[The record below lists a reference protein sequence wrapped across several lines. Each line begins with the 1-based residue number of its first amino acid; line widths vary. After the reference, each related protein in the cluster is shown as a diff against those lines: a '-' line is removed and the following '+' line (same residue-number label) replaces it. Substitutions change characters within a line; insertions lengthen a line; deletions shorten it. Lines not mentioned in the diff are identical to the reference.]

1 MDVSTSA
8 GVSLMDPQQQLLDER
23 HTALM
28 TAIASV
34 HDRLDLL
41 NGRTR
46 ESEQRIAV
54 LDDRSNRTNAVSIS
68 ALSAVVVAAI
78 YWVMRR

>member
-1 MDVSTSA
+1 MDA
-8 GVSLMDPQQQLLDER
+8 QQQLLDER

-28 TAIASV
+28 AAIISV
-34 HDRLDLL
+34 HTRLDLL

-46 ESEQRIAV
+46 ESERHIAV

-68 ALSAVVVAAI
+68 ALSAVIVAAI
-78 YWVMRR
+78 YWMLR

>member
-1 MDVSTSA
+1 MDA
-8 GVSLMDPQQQLLDER
+8 QQQLLDER

-28 TAIASV
+28 TAIAGIS
-34 HDRLDLL
+34 DRLDLL

-46 ESEQRIAV
+46 ENERHIAV

-68 ALSAVVVAAI
+68 ALSAVVVAAV
-78 YWVMRR
+78 YWMLR

>member
-1 MDVSTSA
+1 MDA
-8 GVSLMDPQQQLLDER
+8 QQQLLDER

-28 TAIASV
+28 AAIVAV

-46 ESEQRIAV
+46 ESERHIAV
-54 LDDRSNRTNAVSIS
+54 LDDRSWRSTTVSLS
-68 ALSAVVVAAI
+68 ALSAVIAAAL
-78 YWVMRR
+78 YWMTH

>member
-1 MDVSTSA
+1 
-8 GVSLMDPQQQLLDER
+8 MDPQQQLLDER

-28 TAIASV
+28 AAIIAV
-34 HDRLDLL
+34 HERLDLL

-54 LDDRSNRTNAVSIS
+54 LDDRSGRVNAISIS

-78 YWVMRR
+78 YWMMRR

>member
-1 MDVSTSA
+1 
-8 GVSLMDPQQQLLDER
+8 MDPQQQLLDER

-28 TAIASV
+28 AAIVAV

-46 ESEQRIAV
+46 ASEQLIAV
-54 LDDRSNRTNAVSIS
+54 LNDRSGRSNAVSIS

-78 YWVMRR
+78 YWMMKR

>member
-1 MDVSTSA
+1 
-8 GVSLMDPQQQLLDER
+8 MDPQQQLLDER
-23 HTALM
+23 HAALM
-28 TAIASV
+28 TAIVAV

-46 ESEQRIAV
+46 ASEQLIAV
-54 LDDRSNRTNAVSIS
+54 LDDRSGRSNAVSIS

-78 YWVMRR
+78 YWMMKR

>member
-1 MDVSTSA
+1 MDA
-8 GVSLMDPQQQLLDER
+8 QQQLLDER

-28 TAIASV
+28 TAIIAV
-34 HDRLDLL
+34 HERLDLL

-54 LDDRSNRTNAVSIS
+54 LDDRSGRSNAVAIS
-68 ALSAVVVAAI
+68 ALSAVIVAAI
-78 YWVMRR
+78 YWMLR

>member
-1 MDVSTSA
+1 MDT
-8 GVSLMDPQQQLLDER
+8 QQQLLDER

-28 TAIASV
+28 TAIAGIS
-34 HDRLDLL
+34 DRLDLL

-54 LDDRSNRTNAVSIS
+54 LDDRSSRTNAVSIS
-68 ALSAVVVAAI
+68 ACRRSLS
-78 YWVMRR
+78 RPSTG

>member
-1 MDVSTSA
+1 
-8 GVSLMDPQQQLLDER
+8 MDPQQQLLDER

-34 HDRLDLL
+34 HDRLDLV

-54 LDDRSNRTNAVSIS
+54 LDDRSGRSNAVSIS

>member
-1 MDVSTSA
+1 
-8 GVSLMDPQQQLLDER
+8 MDPQQQLLDER

-28 TAIASV
+28 TAIVAV
-34 HDRLDLL
+34 HERLDTL

-46 ESEQRIAV
+46 ASEQLIAV
-54 LDDRSNRTNAVSIS
+54 LDDRSGRSTAISIS
-68 ALSAVVVAAI
+68 ALSAVIVAAI

>member
-1 MDVSTSA
+1 
-8 GVSLMDPQQQLLDER
+8 MDPQQQLLDER
-23 HTALM
+23 HAALM
-28 TAIASV
+28 AAIVSV

-41 NGRTR
+41 NGRVR
-46 ESEQRIAV
+46 ASEQHIAV

-78 YWVMRR
+78 YWAMRR

>member
-1 MDVSTSA
+1 MDA
-8 GVSLMDPQQQLLDER
+8 QQQLLDER
-23 HTALM
+23 HAALM
-28 TAIASV
+28 TAIVGIS
-34 HDRLDLL
+34 DRLDLL

-46 ESEQRIAV
+46 ESERHIAV

-78 YWVMRR
+78 YWMLR

>member
-1 MDVSTSA
+1 
-8 GVSLMDPQQQLLDER
+8 MDPLERLNEER

-28 TAIASV
+28 AAIVSV

-54 LDDRSNRTNAVSIS
+54 LDDRSGRANAISIS

-78 YWVMRR
+78 YWMMRR

>member
-1 MDVSTSA
+1 
-8 GVSLMDPQQQLLDER
+8 
-23 HTALM
+23 M
-28 TAIASV
+28 TAIAGIS
-34 HDRLDLL
+34 DRLDLL

-54 LDDRSNRTNAVSIS
+54 LDDRSSRTNAVSIS

-78 YWVMRR
+78 YWVMR

>member
-1 MDVSTSA
+1 MDA
-8 GVSLMDPQQQLLDER
+8 QQQLLDER

-28 TAIASV
+28 AAIVAV

-46 ESEQRIAV
+46 ESERHIAV
-54 LDDRSNRTNAVSIS
+54 LDDRSWRSTTVSMS
-68 ALSAVVVAAI
+68 ALSAVIAAAL
-78 YWVMRR
+78 YWMTH